1 MFLQRLCMFD
11 PPFESDKIKARWQVR
26 HLLVVLNLYPIP
38 QELKSAL
45 KGFVSERLNKY

>member
-1 MFLQRLCMFD
+1 MFD
-11 PPFESDKIKARWQVR
+11 PPFESNKIKACWQVKGI
-26 HLLVVLNLYPIP
+26 LVVLILYPIP